1 MLTPPPPAKTNTR
14 SPVHPLIKERKEAKR
29 GKMKVVVGSVV
40 TAKVGEIEEKT
51 REGRSRRM
59 RKEVVGCGLEE
70 IFLDS
75 IRRWAEK

>member
-1 MLTPPPPAKTNTR
+1 
-14 SPVHPLIKERKEAKR
+14 
-29 GKMKVVVGSVV
+29 MKVVVGSVV